1 MCGHCQHAHGHSHA
15 PSHGGE
21 EGPVQGRRAG
31 DVTRREV
38 LGGVGAAAAASVAGC
53 LGGGGEGD
61 TPEPV
66 TLTTEDQCEV
76 CGMVIP
82 NHPGPSTEIFYRDE
96 QPSGH
101 DNPARFDSTWEAFQ
115 YDFERQD
122 RGWER
127 AAFYVT
133 DYSSVDY
140 TLSQDGD
147 STLISTHTE
156 AEAFVDATEVTFVAN
171 SEVKGAMGRD
181 LIGFSARA
189 DADSFSDEHGGT
201 LLSFGDVTRETVAGL
216 GMN

>member
-1 MCGHCQHAHGHSHA
+1 M
-15 PSHGGE
+15 
-21 EGPVQGRRAG
+21 
-31 DVTRREV
+31 
-38 LGGVGAAAAASVAGC
+38 
-53 LGGGGEGD
+53 
-61 TPEPV
+61 PEPV

-127 AAFYVT
+127 TAFYVT

-140 TLSQDGD
+140 TLTQDGD
-147 STLISTHTE
+147 SMLISTHPE
-156 AEAFVDATEVTFVAN
+156 ADAFVDATEVTFVAN

-181 LIGFSARA
+181 LIGFSAEA